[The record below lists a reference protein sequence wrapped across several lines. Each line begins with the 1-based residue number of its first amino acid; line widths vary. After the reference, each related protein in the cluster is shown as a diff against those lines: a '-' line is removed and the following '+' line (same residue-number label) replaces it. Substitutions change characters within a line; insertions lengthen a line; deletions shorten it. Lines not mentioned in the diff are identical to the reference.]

1 MVKNEFWSF
10 FVYFYKKI
18 TESEMGIVDFS
29 AHQKRVPG
37 SFVLTLFL
45 CIFLFH
51 FNQLNLKI
59 QLFSSH
65 LMVGI
70 KRDIYLILCD
80 NLDRE
85 RLSHLVG

>member
-1 MVKNEFWSF
+1 
-10 FVYFYKKI
+10 
-18 TESEMGIVDFS
+18 MGIVDFS

-70 KRDIYLILCD
+70 KRDIGLVFCGNFY
-80 NLDRE
+80 RE
-85 RLSHLVG
+85 RLARTGSADKPAVRPLLPLLPEAVRSQR